1 MSNSQ
6 HIWHRNNIY
15 TSERKEWKYPF
26 RANFEAEYMAW
37 PGVGVLPAALLIC
50 MHSAFKKLSV
60 STWIDDMYNYK
71 TNLFF

>member
-6 HIWHRNNIY
+6 YIWLRNNIY

-50 MHSAFKKLSV
+50 MHSAFKKLV
-60 STWIDDMYNYK
+60 YHRG
-71 TNLFF
+71 